1 MNRRVAGLGLGL
13 AAIPPGYAG
22 FVYGWQLVS
31 FAGLEV
37 RVGEDLPLETWG
49 QIAVFA
55 AQMVII
61 AAALLIVWQGARQRR
76 YRKAGIA
83 LAMAWVASA
92 PLFVLM
98 LRPF

>member
-1 MNRRVAGLGLGL
+1 VSRRVAGLGLAL
-13 AAIPPGYAG
+13 AAIPPAYAG

-31 FAGLEV
+31 FAGLQV
-37 RVGEDLPLETWG
+37 RLGEDLPLQTWG
-49 QIAVFA
+49 QVGVFG

-61 AAALLIVWQGARQRR
+61 AAALLITWQGARAQR
-76 YRKAGIA
+76 YGKAGIA
-83 LAMAWVASA
+83 LAVAWLASA